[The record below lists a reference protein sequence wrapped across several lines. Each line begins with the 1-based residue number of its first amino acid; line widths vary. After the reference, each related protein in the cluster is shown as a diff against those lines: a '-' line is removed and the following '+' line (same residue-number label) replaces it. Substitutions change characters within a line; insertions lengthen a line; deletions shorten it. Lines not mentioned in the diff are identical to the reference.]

1 MLGPGLQETIKNIKG
16 PSKHGET
23 DSSPSSTII
32 GALLRPPIAK
42 PTPDNH
48 SFFATGSSKQNRH
61 HAFLP
66 SPTTIES
73 TLVSR
78 QSITT
83 PVGVNVTD
91 IDAGDISPIE
101 DGFLELDSDSGGE
114 TNSSGTAVSVA
125 NGVGTVGSGQ
135 SASNGNGNEGSSS
148 ACGLTGCATSGS
160 ASNGNSTSTSS
171 SSSGVV
177 NGPVVE
183 GPLVETNG
191 PLIGT

>member
-1 MLGPGLQETIKNIKG
+1 MHFFLVSLSALGLI
-16 PSKHGET
+16 SL
-23 DSSPSSTII
+23 
-32 GALLRPPIAK
+32 AL
-42 PTPDNH
+42 T
-48 SFFATGSSKQNRH
+48 
-61 HAFLP
+61 LP
-66 SPTTIES
+66 VAHRAPTTIES

-148 ACGLTGCATSGS
+148 ACGM
-160 ASNGNSTSTSS
+160 
-171 SSSGVV
+171 V
-177 NGPVVE
+177 
-183 GPLVETNG
+183 
-191 PLIGT
+191 